1 MVNTK
6 SFQHRFDR
14 SLEDLALTFTDLI
27 ILVEALDTRLERVE
41 RASEGQAEA
50 ITDLRQQLAGR
61 PGGGAP

>member
-27 ILVEALDTRLERVE
+27 VLVETLDTRLERLE
-41 RASEGQAEA
+41 RTNAGLIDRITYLEQQQAARKEGDQ
-50 ITDLRQQLAGR
+50 
-61 PGGGAP
+61 